1 MEDSQATTHLS
12 SPTEATSISVP
23 RFKTTQEKEV
33 HGPSNT
39 WSPSRREMHL
49 NVDVLIITSYGQP
62 LHL

>member
-39 WSPSRREMHL
+39 WSPSRKQMHL
-49 NVDVLIITSYGQP
+49 NFEVVIVTCYGQA